1 VKYVVVQGCPCP
13 APFAPFLEATLGA
26 SGSTLNSCYRGAD
39 AEALL
44 HKFGKRSQTE
54 LFRAWTERLPGA
66 NPANPPGESTH
77 ELRNDGK
84 AYSGPARGKLKW
96 WQCGID
102 VNDSDVQRFIAA
114 AKKRGWVV
122 SQTYPLSKTEF
133 HHVNFRK
140 PPLRERVRGRIG
152 GALRAARV

>member
-1 VKYVVVQGCPCP
+1 MSRCRRR
-13 APFAPFLEATLGA
+13 
-26 SGSTLNSCYRGAD
+26 S
-39 AEALL
+39 AE
-44 HKFGKRSQTE
+44 
-54 LFRAWTERLPGA
+54 
-66 NPANPPGESTH
+66 PGESTH

-84 AYSGPARGKLKW
+84 AYSGHARDKLKW

-140 PPLRERVRGRIG
+140 PPVRERVRGHVG
-152 GALRAARV
+152 GALRRGHRVKAGRAGSPSP